1 MGKVHLPPKTMVL
14 PKVCEYEEAGAGER
28 CSLIS
33 PQQ

>member
-1 MGKVHLPPKTMVL
+1 VL